1 MKSRSQVVH
10 VVDDD
15 PSFRKSVTRLLQ
27 AAGYEVRTHAS
38 AEDCL
43 KAGPAEGAAC
53 VLADLNMPG
62 INGIEFQESLLRTER
77 PVPVIVLTAHGD
89 IPTTVRAMRNGAI
102 DFLTKPVHKEEL
114 FDAIRR
120 AFAGG
125 VALRRQQDEDS
136 ANRVK
141 YELLTPREK
150 EVLAHVIAGKLNK
163 QIAFELGTGERNVK
177 AHRANMMRKLGV
189 RSVAE
194 VTRLAGSL
202 GLEPR

>member
-1 MKSRSQVVH
+1 MNPPAQVVH

-15 PSFRKSVTRLLQ
+15 PSFRKSVSRLLQ
-27 AAGYEVRTHAS
+27 AAGYEVQSHAS
-38 AEDCL
+38 ARDCL
-43 KAGPAEGAAC
+43 QAGPAEGAAC

-62 INGIEFQESLLRTER
+62 INGIEFQETLLRTER
-77 PVPVIVLTAHGD
+77 PVPVILLTAHGD
-89 IPTTVRAMRNGAI
+89 IPTTVRAMRNGAV
-102 DFLTKPVHKEEL
+102 DFLTKPVDKEEL

-120 AFAGG
+120 AFAGEA
-125 VALRRQQDEDS
+125 ALRRRHDEQCT
-136 ANRVK
+136 NRAK
-141 YELLTPREK
+141 YESLTTREK

-194 VTRLAGSL
+194 VTRLADGL

>member
-1 MKSRSQVVH
+1 
-10 VVDDD
+10 
-15 PSFRKSVTRLLQ
+15 
-27 AAGYEVRTHAS
+27 VRTHAS

-194 VTRLAGSL
+194 VTRLADSL